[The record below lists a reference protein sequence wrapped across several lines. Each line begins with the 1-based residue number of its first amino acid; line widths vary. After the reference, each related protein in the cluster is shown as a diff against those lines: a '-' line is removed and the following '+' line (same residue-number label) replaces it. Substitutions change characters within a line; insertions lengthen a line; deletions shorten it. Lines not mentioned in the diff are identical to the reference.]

1 MTRRHALPAPSSMP
15 REERCSLRS
24 ERAASAPRRM
34 KLAVHR
40 RLRNQI
46 DRCRMNGGSLD
57 DCHDLRA
64 LIAAARQ
71 AQGPRFEFGGVEFRV
86 RRGLAFSTVS
96 TRNGRHLASFA
107 GEIWT

>member
-1 MTRRHALPAPSSMP
+1 MSAWCHVK
-15 REERCSLRS
+15 
-24 ERAASAPRRM
+24 RAGPTQRRM

-57 DCHDLRA
+57 DCPDLRA

-71 AQGPRFEFGGVEFRV
+71 AKGPRLEFRGVEFRV
-86 RRGLAFSTVS
+86 RQGLVFGSVR

-107 GEIWT
+107 GEIWR